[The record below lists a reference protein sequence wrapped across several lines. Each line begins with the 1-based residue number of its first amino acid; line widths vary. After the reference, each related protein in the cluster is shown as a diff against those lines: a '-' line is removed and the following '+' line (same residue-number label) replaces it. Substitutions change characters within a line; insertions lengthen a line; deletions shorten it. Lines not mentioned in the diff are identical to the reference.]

1 MITKASPYYLNNRK
15 YFLQKLKPLF
25 SQYKRELSEQEEAAS
40 CDGRASAN
48 QEFELL
54 THQKVVSDYLSLYSP
69 YRGLLL
75 YHGLGSGKTCTS
87 IAIAEG
93 LKSKN
98 RVFIMTLASLKMNF
112 FSEMKK
118 CGDLLYRKNQFWE
131 FVSTEGKPEYVEL
144 LSKTLS
150 ISEFTVR
157 KNKGAWLVNMK
168 RKPNFDSLADRDQLA
183 VDAQL
188 DEMIRA
194 KYTDI
199 NYNGLNGAIM
209 SQLTSG
215 YTKNPFDHSVVVI
228 DEAHNFVSR
237 IVNKMGSKNSISYKL
252 YEYLMSAT
260 ACRVVLLSGKPNIN
274 SPNEIGVLFNILR
287 GYIKTWTFPI
297 TIEGTEKPSRENI
310 MDWFD
315 KGGLSVYDYVEYS
328 GDQITITRNPYGFV
342 NVGPKPAR
350 KGGSSQL
357 SGTEKKQE
365 TKKKRETEK
374 KQEKRKN
381 KTKKRVNFNDKPFII
396 EHGIIV
402 KNPDAKL
409 DSIEPDTSETSEIHR
424 EHLGPN
430 GEFDLRK
437 GGGFEDYR
445 GVQLDETGNLS
456 DADFANRVVQI
467 LGQHG
472 LKVMKSRIK
481 ITNNKSLPDIPKDFL
496 ELFVELDTKEMKNK
510 PVFQKRVLGL
520 TSYFRSADPA
530 LLPRFV
536 PSEDD
541 DVYHIVYCPMSEYQL
556 GLYDKIR
563 DEESN
568 REKQNKKREA
578 RQAKKAA
585 ANNLEEL
592 FKVSS
597 SYRIASRTCCN
608 FAFPDPPGRPQ
619 KRAGEYGG
627 EEEVADTVEEDIIEV
642 GRGAKKMGGDDN
654 GDFDGVDFYG
664 GGPKKIRVVKK
675 LTDEEHAEKA
685 VKKPD
690 PKAKAEEKDGAE
702 SGTESDDEDG
712 AEGEE
717 REATEEETLDYSK
730 RIQRALADLK
740 RREEEVFSKEGL
752 AQYSPKFLK
761 ILENIQNEDHKGLHL
776 VYSQFRTME
785 GIAILKLVLEANGYA
800 EFKINKSTTS
810 GEWVLHDVP
819 AGQESRPKFVLYT
832 GTEEEKE
839 KEIIRNVYNG
849 SWTNVPAS
857 ITNELKK
864 HGHTDNK
871 MGEVIKVFMI
881 TASGAEGI
889 NLKNTRYVHIVE
901 PYWHMVRLQQ
911 VIGRARRICSHQ
923 DLPEELRT
931 VQVFLY
937 MAVLSETQKTD
948 EKYSNLRRR
957 DVSTLFKK
965 TKPGD
970 KPKQNKSMLDRY
982 EDTLKTLPDVV
993 TTDQLL
999 FEKALIKDRVNSQ
1012 ILTAVKETAMDCSL
1026 YNKGKGTKEEK
1037 LVCYT
1042 FGHVSTNAFGSYPTI
1057 DQEVAEKD
1065 VREVR
1070 ETKVKLVKI
1079 TIPNAAGVA
1088 KEYAFN
1094 RTTKEVFD
1102 FADYQAALDSGAEI
1116 VRIGYLEETGR
1127 GAKKTVGIRFI

>member
-1 MITKASPYYLNNRK
+1 
-15 YFLQKLKPLF
+15 
-25 SQYKRELSEQEEAAS
+25 
-40 CDGRASAN
+40 
-48 QEFELL
+48 
-54 THQKVVSDYLSLYSP
+54 
-69 YRGLLL
+69 
-75 YHGLGSGKTCTS
+75 
-87 IAIAEG
+87 
-93 LKSKN
+93 
-98 RVFIMTLASLKMNF
+98 
-112 FSEMKK
+112 
-118 CGDLLYRKNQFWE
+118 
-131 FVSTEGKPEYVEL
+131 
-144 LSKTLS
+144 
-150 ISEFTVR
+150 
-157 KNKGAWLVNMK
+157 
-168 RKPNFDSLADRDQLA
+168 
-183 VDAQL
+183 
-188 DEMIRA
+188 
-194 KYTDI
+194 
-199 NYNGLNGAIM
+199 
-209 SQLTSG
+209 
-215 YTKNPFDHSVVVI
+215 
-228 DEAHNFVSR
+228 
-237 IVNKMGSKNSISYKL
+237 
-252 YEYLMSAT
+252 
-260 ACRVVLLSGKPNIN
+260 
-274 SPNEIGVLFNILR
+274 
-287 GYIKTWTFPI
+287 
-297 TIEGTEKPSRENI
+297 
-310 MDWFD
+310 
-315 KGGLSVYDYVEYS
+315 
-328 GDQITITRNPYGFV
+328 
-342 NVGPKPAR
+342 
-350 KGGSSQL
+350 
-357 SGTEKKQE
+357 
-365 TKKKRETEK
+365 
-374 KQEKRKN
+374 
-381 KTKKRVNFNDKPFII
+381 
-396 EHGIIV
+396 
-402 KNPDAKL
+402 
-409 DSIEPDTSETSEIHR
+409 
-424 EHLGPN
+424 
-430 GEFDLRK
+430 
-437 GGGFEDYR
+437 
-445 GVQLDETGNLS
+445 
-456 DADFANRVVQI
+456 
-467 LGQHG
+467 
-472 LKVMKSRIK
+472 
-481 ITNNKSLPDIPKDFL
+481 
-496 ELFVELDTKEMKNK
+496 
-510 PVFQKRVLGL
+510 
-520 TSYFRSADPA
+520 
-530 LLPRFV
+530 
-536 PSEDD
+536 
-541 DVYHIVYCPMSEYQL
+541 
-556 GLYDKIR
+556 
-563 DEESN
+563 
-568 REKQNKKREA
+568 
-578 RQAKKAA
+578 
-585 ANNLEEL
+585 
-592 FKVSS
+592 
-597 SYRIASRTCCN
+597 
-608 FAFPDPPGRPQ
+608 
-619 KRAGEYGG
+619 
-627 EEEVADTVEEDIIEV
+627 
-642 GRGAKKMGGDDN
+642 
-654 GDFDGVDFYG
+654 
-664 GGPKKIRVVKK
+664 
-675 LTDEEHAEKA
+675 
-685 VKKPD
+685 
-690 PKAKAEEKDGAE
+690 
-702 SGTESDDEDG
+702 
-712 AEGEE
+712 
-717 REATEEETLDYSK
+717 LDYSK

-800 EFKINKSTTS
+800 EFKIKKSTTS

-982 EDTLKTLPDVV
+982 VDTLKAVPDVI
-993 TTDQLL
+993 TTDQTL

-1026 YNKGKGTKEEK
+1026 YNKGKGVKEEK